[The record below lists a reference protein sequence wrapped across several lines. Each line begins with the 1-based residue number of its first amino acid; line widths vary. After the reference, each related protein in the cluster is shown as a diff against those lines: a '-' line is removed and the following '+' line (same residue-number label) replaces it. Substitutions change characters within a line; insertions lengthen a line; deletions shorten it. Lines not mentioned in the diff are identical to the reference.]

1 MKNNSKN
8 INILDHPLLKHKL
21 SLMRDKNTESV
32 VFRELMREAGIILG
46 VEATRSLNNV
56 KKDIETPL
64 EKMEADFLAQPEP
77 AVISILRAGN
87 GLLDGVLRILPQAA
101 VGFLGMSRDHKTL
114 KPVDYYQNLPKDM
127 KNRSVLIVDPMLATG
142 GSAVSATNIVKDTGC
157 SSITFMCLLAA
168 PEGLKKYT
176 SQHPDVTLVTGSL
189 DRELNEIGYILPGLG
204 DAGDRIYGT

>member
-64 EKMEADFLAQPEP
+64 EKMEGDFLAQPEP

-114 KPVDYYQNLPKDM
+114 KPVDYYQNLPKNM

>member
-64 EKMEADFLAQPEP
+64 EKMEGDFLAQPEP

-101 VGFLGMSRDHKTL
+101 VGFLGMSRDHETL